1 MTFQTFKNFVF
12 AIALC
17 LMASVSINAQ
27 ESAQMQALIGQS
39 LSKLQQQTPE
49 ATLNCIAELKRIDA
63 MFPDSVQPKYQMAL
77 QSLSFSVSNPQA
89 EQTENLLKD
98 AEQTINKMEQMKR
111 ADLSDVCTLRG
122 FLYMVRIVQNPAQNG
137 QRFYMNVMQNYEKAL
152 KINPNNQLAQQLQQ
166 KFLDGMKQA
175 MGN

>member
-1 MTFQTFKNFVF
+1 MTFQTFKNCVF

-63 MFPDSVQPKYQMAL
+63 MFPDSIQPKYQIAL
-77 QSLSFSVSNPQA
+77 QSLSFSVANPQA

-98 AEQTINKMEQMKR
+98 AEQTIDKMEQMKG

-137 QRFYMNVMQNYEKAL
+137 QRYYMNVMQNYEKAL
-152 KINPNNQLAQQLQQ
+152 KINPNNQLAQQLQH
-166 KFLDGMKQA
+166 KFLEGMKQA